1 MKVITLLKSIWIIFH
16 KKMRLTKKEIS
27 AIKENILSFDEE
39 AKIFLFGSRLN
50 DQKKGGDI
58 DILVISDKIGFLEK
72 IKIKTG
78 IFKKIEEQKLDIVV
92 KKDFNDIFVKLIE
105 ADLKCL

>member
-1 MKVITLLKSIWIIFH
+1 
-16 KKMRLTKKEIS
+16 MRLTKKEIS
-27 AIKENILSFDEE
+27 TIKENVLSFDED

-50 DQKKGGDI
+50 NHAKGGDI
-58 DILVISDKIGFLEK
+58 DILVISEKIGFSEK

-78 IFKKIEEQKLDIVV
+78 IFKEIDEQKLDLVI

-105 ADLKCL
+105 ADLQWL